1 MRADSMCKDDAK
13 ILARFTGLV
22 TSKEQAYYIPTTY
35 KAHEIIMSTVGEI
48 TSTPKDAT

>member
-1 MRADSMCKDDAK
+1 MRADSTCKDDAK

-22 TSKEQAYYIPTTY
+22 ASKEKPYYIPTTY
-35 KAHEIIMSTVGEI
+35 KAHEIIMSTFGEI